1 MTTFAD
7 ITSRIADDINR
18 SDLTTQIGLAV
29 NRAINHYQ
37 KEPFWFKETSANFS
51 TVASQA
57 SYSST
62 DTSIT
67 DIDCIRYMEALVN
80 NGEYE
85 VDPRNIGWIR
95 RQNPQLAIGIPTHY
109 AWWQNKIWFYLVPNA
124 VYTVT
129 IYYTKTYAAL
139 SGTQTNDW
147 LTYAEDLIEARA
159 RKWIYARIIK
169 DQDNALLAEAEEQQA
184 LQKLREVNEG
194 YTAQARIL
202 PSQF

>member
-18 SDLTTQIGLAV
+18 TDLTTQIGLAV
-29 NRAINHYQ
+29 NRAINFYQ
-37 KEPFWFKETSANFS
+37 KEPFWFKETSASFS

-67 DIDCIRYMEALVN
+67 DIDRIRYMDGLVN

-85 VDPRNIGWIR
+85 IDPRTIKWIR
-95 RQNPQLAIGIPTHY
+95 TKNPQLAIGIPTSY
-109 AWWQNKIWFYLVPNA
+109 AWWQNKIWFYLVPDA
-124 VYTVT
+124 IYTVT
-129 IYYTKTYAAL
+129 IYYTKKYVAL
-139 SGTQTNDW
+139 TGSNTNDW

-159 RKWIYARIIK
+159 RKWIYTRILK
-169 DQDNALLAEAEEQQA
+169 QQDNALLAEAEEQQA
-184 LQKLREVNEG
+184 LQQLREVNEG
-194 YTAQARIL
+194 YTAQAEIP